1 MADLVAYRFHKTPTA
16 VADYIVE
23 LYTVQHARIERL
35 ALRAVSAAREIVD
48 RRGRELDLCRAN
60 LVHAARA
67 ILEREKS
74 RLALAEYKIG
84 ALNPAALLEK
94 GYAVVADSQGRR
106 IMSAGE
112 LPESGQIRLFMKDGI
127 ARLQIRVID
136 ITENK

>member
-1 MADLVAYRFHKTPTA
+1 MESMVSP
-16 VADYIVE
+16 
-23 LYTVQHARIERL
+23 ERY
-35 ALRAVSAAREIVD
+35 AWNMLRTTGSSSSSSTS
-48 RRGRELDLCRAN
+48 CPS
-60 LVHAARA
+60 
-67 ILEREKS
+67 EREKS